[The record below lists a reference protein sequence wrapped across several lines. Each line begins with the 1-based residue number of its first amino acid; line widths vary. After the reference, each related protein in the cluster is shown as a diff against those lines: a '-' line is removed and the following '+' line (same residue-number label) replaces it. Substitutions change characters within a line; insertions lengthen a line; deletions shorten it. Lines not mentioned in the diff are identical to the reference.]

1 MDTLAARQQ
10 MVDQQVRTWEVLDPR
25 VLAALA
31 AVPRE
36 QFVPDAY
43 RALAFADTP
52 IPIGFGQTLLAPK
65 LHGRILQAL
74 EIDPRARVLEVGTGT
89 GYLCA
94 CLARLAGEVRSLERY
109 APLAEAARRNVGHT
123 AVPVTIETADA
134 LAPGS
139 LGGPWDAIAVTA
151 SLPVHDPR
159 FEQALRIG
167 GRLFVVVGEAPVM
180 EALLVRRISA
190 TAFTRESLFETVLE
204 PLAGAAAPSRFVF

>member
-1 MDTLAARQQ
+1 

-25 VLAALA
+25 VLDALC

-36 QFVPDAY
+36 QFVPESW
-43 RALAFADTP
+43 REVAFADAA
-52 IPIGFGQTLLAPK
+52 IPIGCGQTLLAPK

-74 EIDPRARVLEVGTGT
+74 EISPGDSVLEVGTGT

-94 CLARLAGEVRSLERY
+94 CLARLAGTVRSLELH
-109 APLAEAARRNVGHT
+109 APLAEAARRNVGRPAT
-123 AVPVTIETADA
+123 PVTIETLDA

-139 LGGPWDAIAVTA
+139 LGGPYDAIAVTA
-151 SLPVHDPR
+151 SLPRHDPR

-180 EALLVRRISA
+180 EALLVRRMSE

-204 PLAGAAAPSRFVF
+204 PLTGAAAPSRFVF